1 MKTILIVENDK
12 NQLLLYEYELS
23 LEGYNIITA
32 KDGYE
37 ALKKVKEHFPDL
49 IMMDIILPRMDGVE
63 LMGRIL
69 SERKNIP
76 IIINTA
82 YEGYKDNFM
91 MWPADAYIIK
101 SSDLS
106 ELKNKVKGLLGK
118 MNCRTAQKSGQ
129 YW

>member
-1 MKTILIVENDK
+1 MRTILIVENDK

-37 ALKKVKEHFPDL
+37 ALEKVKEHLPDL
-49 IMMDIILPRMDGVE
+49 IVLDIILPGMDGVE
-63 LMGRIL
+63 LMGRML

-82 YEGYKDNFM
+82 YGGYKDNFI
-91 MWPADAYIIK
+91 MWSANAYIIK

-106 ELKNKVKGLLGK
+106 ELKNKVKELLGK
-118 MNCRTAQKSGQ
+118 TECRTL
-129 YW
+129 

>member
-1 MKTILIVENDK
+1 MRTILIVENDK

-37 ALKKVKEHFPDL
+37 ALEKVKEHLPDL
-49 IMMDIILPRMDGVE
+49 IVLDIILPGMDGVE
-63 LMGRIL
+63 LMGRML

-82 YEGYKDNFM
+82 YGCYKDNFM
-91 MWPADAYIIK
+91 MWSANAYIIK
-101 SSDLS
+101 SSGLS
-106 ELKNKVKGLLGK
+106 ELKNKVKELLGK
-118 MNCRTAQKSGQ
+118 TECRTL
-129 YW
+129 